1 VRVLLVEDNAG
12 DVELVATRLRD
23 ARGVPFEL
31 VTAETLADGLA
42 SYAEHRPDAVL
53 LDLNLP
59 DTHGLDTVTA
69 FREVVP
75 IAPLVVLTG
84 TADVDL
90 ALEALRRGADDYVA
104 KSDIATELLMRTL
117 RYAVERR
124 RMLVSLDAERRTVA
138 VLQDIGATLAAELD
152 RERLVAKVTEEATR
166 LVGAA
171 YGAFFYTVND
181 RGRDA
186 YQLYALAG
194 ADKSE
199 FERFGLPHVTPLF
212 SPTFSGEGTLRID
225 DVRLD
230 PRYGRE
236 GPHHGMPAGHLPV
249 VSYLALPVR
258 QRDGTVVGGLFF
270 GHPERA
276 RFTQEHE
283 RLALG
288 VAAWA
293 AIAMDNARLY
303 EDARH
308 ATRARENLLQ
318 VVSHDLR
325 NNVHTMIGALQLL
338 RAAVPSEGLRFLDM
352 VERAST
358 TMRRLLEDL
367 VDIAAMEKG
376 VLSVNTAPVDVRA
389 MLAEA
394 RALFAPVVSNKG
406 IQLEW
411 PDGPPLTVPMDRD
424 RVLQVLGNLLGNAVK
439 FTPRGGRIALKT
451 EADERHVRF
460 RVEDTGAGIPPEDQ
474 PRLFD
479 RFFRGSR
486 PSGHGAGLGLAIAR
500 ALVQAHGGRISV
512 ESEVGKG
519 TAFEFTIPHALRAR
533 PSETGH

>member
-1 VRVLLVEDNAG
+1 VRLLLVEDNAG
-12 DVELVATRLRD
+12 DVELVATRLLA

-31 VTAETLADGLA
+31 VTAETLADGVA
-42 SYAEHRPDAVL
+42 AYAEQRPDAVL

-59 DTHGLDTVTA
+59 DSHGLETVTA
-69 FREVVP
+69 FRESVP
-75 IAPLVVLTG
+75 AAPLVVLTG
-84 TADVDL
+84 TADDDL
-90 ALEALRRGADDYVA
+90 AVAALRRGADDYLA
-104 KSDIATELLMRTL
+104 KGDIGTELLTRTL

-124 RMLVSLDAERRTVA
+124 RMVVSLDAERRTVA
-138 VLQDIGATLAAELD
+138 TLQDIGAMLAAELD

-171 YGAFFYTVND
+171 YGAFFYNLND
-181 RGRDA
+181 GERGA
-186 YQLYALAG
+186 YQLYALSG
-194 ADKSE
+194 ADKSQ
-199 FERFGLPHVTPLF
+199 FENFGLPRVTPLF
-212 SPTFSGEGTLRID
+212 SRTFRGEGTVRLD

-236 GPHHGMPAGHLPV
+236 GPHHGMPPGHLPV

-276 RFTQEHE
+276 RFTKEHE
-283 RLALG
+283 QLALG
-288 VAAWA
+288 VAGWA
-293 AIAMDNARLY
+293 AVAMDNARLY
-303 EDARH
+303 EEARH

-325 NNVHTMIGALQLL
+325 NNVHTMSGALQLL
-338 RAAVPSEGLRFLDM
+338 RTFVPREGSRFLDM
-352 VERAST
+352 LERASS

-376 VLSVNTAPVDVRA
+376 VLSVNTAPVDVQA
-389 MLAEA
+389 MVEEA
-394 RALFAPVVSNKG
+394 RGLFAPLVSNKG
-406 IQLEW
+406 IRLDW
-411 PDGPPLTVPMDRD
+411 PDAPPLTVPMDRD
-424 RVLQVLGNLLGNAVK
+424 RVLQVLGNLVGNAVK
-439 FTPRGGRIALKT
+439 FTPPGGTITLRT
-451 EADERHVRF
+451 QADERQVRF
-460 RVEDTGAGIPPEDQ
+460 RVEDTGAGIPAQDQ

-519 TAFEFTIPHALRAR
+519 TSFEFTIPTTASQA
-533 PSETGH
+533 